1 MPLSVRTFNNKG
13 SEGVN
18 VQSIDMYY
26 TQFLQERAAFAND
39 VSNDTASTF
48 YAKRTEANKTST
60 KKPDELLS

>member
-26 TQFLQERAAFAND
+26 TQFLQERAALAND
-39 VSNDTASTF
+39 VSNDTASAF
-48 YAKRTEANKTST
+48 HAKRTEANKTLT